1 MSQSTS
7 LRCVL
12 PEKGCTSHK
21 SGFTSYTLT
30 GGKKHCKSRD
40 TDRWQASFS
49 ATQWHLHTRRCSSH
63 VCPAPQHRLP
73 SFGTIARRDPRPLPS
88 SPSAERELKRKN
100 YNQKRKCRQKHV
112 EMVASSSPARDAA
125 RNKRVRGSSS
135 RRRVSAITRQES
147 SLSSEAAESM
157 TSVSAAPSAS
167 ASSSVGSQRDDSTD
181 DKKR

>member
-21 SGFTSYTLT
+21 SGFTSYTLAGGKNTVSHVTLT
-30 GGKKHCKSRD
+30 GGKHHSQQR
-40 TDRWQASFS
+40 S
-49 ATQWHLHTRRCSSH
+49 
-63 VCPAPQHRLP
+63 
-73 SFGTIARRDPRPLPS
+73 GTCTHADARRIFALLPNTACHRSAQSPDETLAPSPS